1 MIWRR
6 DNSSPSGKICS
17 TEGRPIQERRR
28 ILRARFKEAAMRRR
42 CPGSVPAEMFFHL
55 AREVAGEGQTSRWFC
70 LRHWVYLRALT
81 LFPLHLSPLFLVVTR
96 FLFRYVPCAGL
107 SLRRLALL
115 ESVV

>member
-1 MIWRR
+1 MQHRG
-6 DNSSPSGKICS
+6 SSDS
-17 TEGRPIQERRR
+17 
-28 ILRARFKEAAMRRR
+28 RATTDSQGQVQGSRNEKEMSRH
-42 CPGSVPAEMFFHL
+42 SVPAEMFFHL

-70 LRHWVYLRALT
+70 LRHWVYLRALA

-96 FLFRYVPCAGL
+96 SLFRYVPCAGL